1 MNWEKIGPKFIEGK
15 GNFHTGGLW
24 DVHGEYDITL
34 VYPDGT
40 PVRVWNKFPN
50 GVRFIGEKGW
60 IFVSRGGAKISKSD
74 PVAAGKPLKALDA
87 SNPGLIKGRPAV
99 PLYKN
104 AIRDCSKHHQNFIDS
119 IKAGVPS
126 IVPAET
132 AHRSCSACLLS
143 WIGMK
148 LGRKLEWDWKA
159 ERFVNDAQADSMLD
173 RTERAPYGAKRAY
186 ERLSGKKA

>member
-1 MNWEKIGPKFIEGK
+1 
-15 GNFHTGGLW
+15 
-24 DVHGEYDITL
+24 
-34 VYPDGT
+34 
-40 PVRVWNKFPN
+40 
-50 GVRFIGEKGW
+50 
-60 IFVSRGGAKISKSD
+60 VSRGSAKVSKSD

-87 SNPGLIKGRPAV
+87 SDKTLIKGKPSV
-99 PLYKN
+99 VLYKN
-104 AIRDCSKHHQNFIDS
+104 AIRDSAKHHQNFINS

-159 ERFVNDAQADSMLD
+159 ERFVNDAEADAMLE

-186 ERLSGKKA
+186 KRLSKKA